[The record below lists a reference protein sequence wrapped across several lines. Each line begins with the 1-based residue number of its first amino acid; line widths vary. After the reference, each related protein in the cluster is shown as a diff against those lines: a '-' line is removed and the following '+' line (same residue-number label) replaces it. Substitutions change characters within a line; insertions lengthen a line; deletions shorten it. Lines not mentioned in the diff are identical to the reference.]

1 MKEVTQIFN
10 FLITITME
18 NNNNKN
24 NNHKEALRM
33 MPGLADQIPLLMMLG
48 PMIKIL
54 EEVITKTKHLHP
66 FEAEK
71 TEVGKKE
78 ILKLTSDIEA
88 ILTMF
93 LTKQLLLHKSLKG
106 VQEDL
111 EETFEARDFLDSM
124 KDLKNSENKKSDG

>member
-1 MKEVTQIFN
+1 MEKQIRKLFKN
-10 FLITITME
+10 LII
-18 NNNNKN
+18 NNNFKN
-24 NNHKEALRM
+24 
-33 MPGLADQIPLLMMLG
+33 
-48 PMIKIL
+48 
-54 EEVITKTKHLHP
+54 
-66 FEAEK
+66 
-71 TEVGKKE
+71 KKE